1 MNLVRNSFKLAFE
14 ISPILLCDGLAASIP
29 GGVLPIAVITESIGI
44 ANGLLLGNGFN
55 LDQLSTRFYPSAG
68 TTLVV
73 QDVAQYPFLNQATAA
88 NAVIQKPNRVVME
101 MKRPASTTNGGY
113 VSKGLTFMA
122 LKTALDK
129 HNQLGGTYTVLT
141 PAFIYTGCLLQTFTD
156 VSGFSDQNKQVQHTW
171 SLEFIQPLL
180 YVSQLDSVMNGL
192 MKKISSGAK
201 PDKGLAWTPPG
212 QGVIAGGYL

>member
-29 GGVLPIAVITESIGI
+29 GGVLPIAVITEGIGI

-192 MKKISSGAK
+192 MKKISSGVK

-212 QGVIAGGYL
+212 QCVIAGGYL

>member
-212 QGVIAGGYL
+212 QCVIAGGYL